1 MDEPR
6 EAATDV
12 DVLVVGSG
20 AAGLSAA
27 LAACEAG
34 ASRVL
39 VAESEGVVGGSSRLS
54 GGLIMGAGT
63 RYQRALGIEDDAES
77 LFHDYLQLNRWNVDT
92 AVVRRF
98 TELVGPTVEW
108 LGDLGVEYYPQ
119 LVYGGDERI
128 PRVHVPIGRG
138 QGVVDVLHRH
148 CREHDID
155 IALGQRVDRLLTASD
170 GSVTGV
176 AVGDDE
182 ITAGAVVL
190 AAGGFGNDPAKLAE
204 HFPSAAATGS
214 AWYIGAEGSRGDALD
229 LGGQVEAQTIGHD
242 RGLRLLHAG
251 FAPIYEAYLPGWLIL
266 VNTDGRRFGDE
277 TAPYGIM
284 DNLIRQQGDR
294 AFAICDRATLEAAT
308 EAGIARYK
316 QAIPGSS
323 KRQSP
328 HWTTDIV
335 DQMVREGRVHT
346 ADTIE
351 ALADELG
358 LPVREFAGT
367 IARYNRGVD
376 AHEDDE
382 FAKDAKFLE
391 PITTPPF
398 YGVEIRPATVC
409 FTAYGLR
416 IDRDARVLD
425 IGSDPIPGLFA
436 AGECTGG
443 VVGAQ
448 YVGSGNSYANITVFG
463 RIAGAAA
470 ARYAL
475 VAEPTVS
482 S

>member
-1 MDEPR
+1 MTRSRPAR
-6 EAATDV
+6 SCWRQVASAT
-12 DVLVVGSG
+12 
-20 AAGLSAA
+20 
-27 LAACEAG
+27 
-34 ASRVL
+34 
-39 VAESEGVVGGSSRLS
+39 
-54 GGLIMGAGT
+54 T
-63 RYQRALGIEDDAES
+63 
-77 LFHDYLQLNRWNVDT
+77 
-92 AVVRRF
+92 
-98 TELVGPTVEW
+98 
-108 LGDLGVEYYPQ
+108 
-119 LVYGGDERI
+119 
-128 PRVHVPIGRG
+128 
-138 QGVVDVLHRH
+138 
-148 CREHDID
+148 
-155 IALGQRVDRLLTASD
+155 
-170 GSVTGV
+170 
-176 AVGDDE
+176 
-182 ITAGAVVL
+182 
-190 AAGGFGNDPAKLAE
+190 PAKLAA

-229 LGGQVEAQTIGHD
+229 LGAQVEAQTIGHD

-266 VNTDGRRFGDE
+266 VNADGRRFGDE

-308 EAGIARYK
+308 DAGIARYK

-346 ADTIE
+346 AETIDG
-351 ALADELG
+351 LAESLG

-367 IARYNRGVD
+367 VARYNRGVA

-391 PITTPPF
+391 PIATPPF

-425 IGSDPIPGLFA
+425 RASNPITGSLRRRRVHRRCGRGSVRRERELVRQHHRLRPDRRCLGGA
-436 AGECTGG
+436 ARRGRSRRDGAGELATP
-443 VVGAQ
+443 VMTPRDRSWPIWPRA
-448 YVGSGNSYANITVFG
+448 F
-463 RIAGAAA
+463 R
-470 ARYAL
+470 
-475 VAEPTVS
+475 
-482 S
+482 